1 MKRIC
6 LLTLGLTLTLAL
18 TGCGTAPTEP
28 SQATQP
34 TPSPTPEIIRPSE
47 PVNTE
52 SAPPAPVESAPAL
65 PPEPTA
71 AMFRFEGL
79 DAALFDGAYRA
90 YFDQEWISSFAD
102 FPRIVLPHINVLG
115 TYEDGRITYYVC
127 DIMYKLHYYDEE
139 TKRFDDNTGSLAT
152 HCRIGLV
159 DNGDGTYTVE
169 SGLLPPSGG
178 QYGSVMKEVFG
189 PLDELYQAYTA
200 EDGVGLDAVRSF
212 PSSEELWEMYR
223 EAANIQ

>member
-6 LLTLGLTLTLAL
+6 LLTLGLTLALAL
-18 TGCGTAPTEP
+18 TGCGATPTEP
-28 SQATQP
+28 SQAIPP
-34 TPSPTPEIIRPSE
+34 TLSPTPEIILPSE

-65 PPEPTA
+65 PPEPMA

-90 YFDQEWISSFAD
+90 YFDPEWITPFAD

-115 TYEDGRITYYVC
+115 TYEDGGITYYVC
-127 DIMYKLHYYDEE
+127 DIMYKQHYYDED
-139 TKRFDDNTGSLAT
+139 TKQFDDKAGSLAT
-152 HCRIGLV
+152 ACRIGLAG
-159 DNGDGTYTVE
+159 NGDGTYTVE
-169 SGLLPPSGG
+169 SGLLPPSGAD
-178 QYGSVMKEVFG
+178 YSRVLREVFG
-189 PLDELYQAYTA
+189 PLDELYQQYTSDNA
-200 EDGVGLDAVRSF
+200 GALTPIRSF

-223 EAANIQ
+223 KAANIQ